1 MKKNVGLLLIAIM
14 AGAMCAC
21 NDSMDNEKENGEK
34 VSKYTA
40 PEQAYAAVDA
50 LYQTGAPAFYGES
63 TPQDGPP
70 AAMGGFLSGFF
81 DNEAKTEAKL
91 CAYSQQLCID
101 PTNITD
107 YLDKIW
113 DRAYQSIGMANEA
126 LDNVPYT
133 KELTPQQQARLM
145 AESGFFRAFNYFYL
159 VRAFGGVPLVESSEI
174 ASAEDNL
181 PRASLPEVYQLIVS
195 DLQSSIPNLPDT
207 AFTDNHFRIS
217 RTTAET
223 LLADV
228 YLTMSG
234 YPLQQDCYSQ
244 AAEWARKVIKSGKH
258 GLTPNGLTRETSA
271 YNVLRT
277 ENRNTEYIYSY
288 KNQNRKADESV
299 AALSFS
305 KDAANW
311 GVLKARKTNNAY
323 RPTRTLLNLYDSV
336 YDTRMHEQQ
345 FFHTFFRYEKEGR
358 TVIQTFPHASYL
370 WFDRE
375 AMQETGISK
384 KDIIIYRHAEV
395 LLMAAEA
402 IAQSEGVTPEAI
414 GYLTDVRARAYS
426 TTDRNE
432 IIKQLAELDKEKFI
446 EQVWLERVREFPFEM
461 KIWTDIQRTRKYPA
475 VNFTKGEKAITFRD
489 IVGTANPWG
498 AVFTERDLLLPIS
511 QNKLSTNTLLEQN
524 PGYK

>member
-21 NDSMDNEKENGEK
+21 NDSMDDKKENGEK

-91 CAYSQQLCID
+91 CAYSQQLSID

-113 DRAYQSIGMANEA
+113 DRAYQSIGMANEV

-145 AESGFFRAFNYFYL
+145 AESSFFRAFNYFYL
-159 VRAFGGVPLVESSEI
+159 VRAFGGVPLAESSEI

-195 DLQSSIPNLPDT
+195 DLQRSIPNLPDT

-234 YPLQQDCYSQ
+234 HPLKQDCYKQ
-244 AAEWARKVIKSGKH
+244 VAERAREVINSGKH
-258 GLTPNGLTRETSA
+258 RLTPNGLTRETSA

-277 ENRNTEYIYSY
+277 ENLNTEYLYSY
-288 KNQNRKADESV
+288 RTKERRADESV

-305 KDAANW
+305 KDATNW
-311 GVLKARKTNNAY
+311 GVLKAKRTNNAY
-323 RPTRTLLNLYDSV
+323 QPTRALLNIYDSV

-358 TVIQTFPHASYL
+358 TVIRTFPHTSYM

-375 AMQETGISK
+375 AMQETGVSK
-384 KDIIIYRHAEV
+384 KDIIIYRYAEV
-395 LLMAAEA
+395 LLIAAEA
-402 IAQSEGVTPEAI
+402 IAQSEGVTAEAI
-414 GYLTDVRARAYS
+414 GYLADVRARAYS
-426 TTDRNE
+426 TTDKNGL
-432 IIKQLAELDKEKFI
+432 IKQLAELDKEKFL
-446 EQVWLERVREFPFEM
+446 EQVWVERIREFPFEM
-461 KIWTDIQRTRKYPA
+461 KVWTDMQRTRKYPV
-475 VNFTKGEKAITFRD
+475 VNITKEGKTISFRD
-489 IVGTANPWG
+489 IVGATNPWG
-498 AVFTERDLLLPIS
+498 AIFEEKHLLLPIS
-511 QNKLSTNTLLEQN
+511 QNKLSENALLEQN